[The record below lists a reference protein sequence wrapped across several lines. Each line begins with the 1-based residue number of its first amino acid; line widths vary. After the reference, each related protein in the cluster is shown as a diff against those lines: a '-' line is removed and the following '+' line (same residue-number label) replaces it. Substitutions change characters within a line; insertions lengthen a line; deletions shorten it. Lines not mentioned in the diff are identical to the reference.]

1 MDILFFI
8 GTALI
13 CGFIGGKL
21 ARLVKLPS
29 VVGYLL
35 AGLLLGNSVFNIFS
49 LKVLH
54 RTSIFSDFAL
64 GIVAF
69 IIGSEMRI
77 GVIRKFGKGIM
88 TILFTSS
95 FLPVLLVTL
104 GVYFLTR
111 QFHIA
116 LIFGA
121 LAAATAPAGTVAV
134 LQEYKS
140 KGDLTNAIYAIVGLD
155 DGVAIIIYAFA
166 AAFAKMFLTGNSI
179 SFAGIVK
186 GPVIEILGSIL
197 LGGLMGII
205 LGYFLRKLHRKTEI
219 LAVSLGGILLCT
231 GLSNRFHFSLILA
244 NMSLAVV
251 FTNIFLFAN
260 RRAYEAI
267 NFITT
272 SIFIVFFVIA
282 GAHLQI
288 KLLPAMGLVGLI
300 YILSRSVGKIG
311 GAHFGAVMA
320 GAKPV
325 IRKYLGL
332 GLLPQAG
339 VAIGLAILAAK
350 EFGGLGEAGKHLS
363 ILVINT
369 IAATTIF
376 FEIIGPITTKIAI
389 SKAGEIGKKKTS
401 RY

>member
-8 GTALI
+8 GMALV

-21 ARLVKLPS
+21 AKLIKLPS

-35 AGLLLGNSVFNIFS
+35 AGLLLGNSAFNIFS
-49 LKVLH
+49 LKVLD
-54 RTSIFSDFAL
+54 RIGIFSDFAL

-77 GVIRKFGKGIM
+77 SVIRKLGKGIL
-88 TILFTSS
+88 TILLAES
-95 FLPVLLVTL
+95 LGAVLLVTL
-104 GVYFLTR
+104 GVYLVTR

-134 LQEYKS
+134 LQECKS
-140 KGDLTNAIYAIVGLD
+140 KGTLTSTIYAIVGLD
-155 DGVAIIIYAFA
+155 DGVAVIIYVFI
-166 AAFAKMFLTGNSI
+166 AAFVKMLLIGSSI
-179 SFAGIVK
+179 SFIGIMK
-186 GPVIEILGSIL
+186 GPVLEILGAIL

-219 LAVSLGGILLCT
+219 LAVTLGGILICT
-231 GLSNRFHFSLILA
+231 GLSNYFNFSLILA

-300 YILSRSVGKIG
+300 YILSRSAGKIG
-311 GAHFGAVMA
+311 GAYLGAVMA
-320 GAKPV
+320 ASKPV
-325 IRKYLGL
+325 LRKYLGL

-339 VAIGLAILAAK
+339 VAIGLAILATK
-350 EFGGLGEAGKHLS
+350 EFGALGSEGQHLAV
-363 ILVINT
+363 LVINT
-369 IAATTIF
+369 IAATTIV
-376 FEIIGPITTKIAI
+376 FEIIGPIATKFAI
-389 SKAGEIGKKKTS
+389 SKAGEIGKKKIS

>member
-8 GTALI
+8 GLALI

-35 AGLLLGNSVFNIFS
+35 AGLILGHSVFNIFN
-49 LKVLH
+49 LKVLD
-54 RTSIFSDFAL
+54 RISIFSDFAL

-77 GVIRKFGKGIM
+77 SVIRKFGKGII

-104 GVYFLTR
+104 GVYLLTH
-111 QFHIA
+111 QLHIA

-121 LAAATAPAGTVAV
+121 LAAATAPAGTIAV

-140 KGDLTNAIYAIVGLD
+140 KGTLTSTIYAIVGLD
-155 DGVAIIIYAFA
+155 DGVAIIIYVFI
-166 AAFAKMFLTGNSI
+166 AAFVKMFLIGSPI
-179 SFAGIVK
+179 SFIGIIK

-205 LGYFLRKLHRKTEI
+205 LGYFLRKLHRKPEI
-219 LAVSLGGILLCT
+219 LAISLGGILVCT
-231 GLSNRFHFSLILA
+231 SLSNYFHFSLILA

-288 KLLPAMGLVGLI
+288 RLLPAMGLVGLV

-311 GAHFGAVMA
+311 GAHLGAVMA
-320 GAKPV
+320 ASKPV
-325 IRKYLGL
+325 LQKYLGL

-339 VAIGLAILAAK
+339 VAIGLAILATK
-350 EFGGLGEAGKHLS
+350 EFGALGSEGQHLAV
-363 ILVINT
+363 LVINT
-369 IAATTIF
+369 IAATTII
-376 FEIIGPITTKIAI
+376 FEIIGPIATKFAI
-389 SKAGEIGKKKTS
+389 SKTGEIGKKKTS

>member
-8 GTALI
+8 GLALI

-21 ARLVKLPS
+21 ARLIKLPS

-49 LKVLH
+49 LNVLD
-54 RTSIFSDFAL
+54 RISIFSDFAL

-77 GVIRKFGKGIM
+77 GILRKLGKGIL
-88 TILFTSS
+88 TILLGES
-95 FLPVLLVTL
+95 LGAVLLVTL
-104 GVYFLTR
+104 GTYLLTR

-140 KGDLTNAIYAIVGLD
+140 KGNLTNTIYAIVGLD
-155 DGVAIIIYAFA
+155 DGVAVVIYAFA
-166 AAFAKMFLTGNSI
+166 AAFAKMFLTGNSV
-179 SFAGIVK
+179 SFVGIIK

-205 LGYFLRKLHRKTEI
+205 FGYFLRKLHRKTEI
-219 LAVSLGGILLCT
+219 LAVSLGGILICT
-231 GLSNRFHFSLILA
+231 GLSNHFNLSLILA

-260 RRAYEAI
+260 RRAYESV
-267 NFITT
+267 NLITT

-300 YILSRSVGKIG
+300 YILSRSVGKMG
-311 GAHFGAVMA
+311 GAYLGAVTA
-320 GAKPV
+320 KAKPV
-325 IRKYLGL
+325 IRRYLGL

-339 VAIGLAILAAK
+339 VAIGLAILATK
-350 EFGGLGEAGKHLS
+350 EFGGLGETGAHLS

-376 FEIIGPITTKIAI
+376 FEIIGPITTKFAI